1 MKLPSPIR
9 VILEMWTAFV
19 DLIRAT
25 IFAGS
30 HLLNGSLGASVI
42 LVTAMLRL
50 ALVPLTLRAA
60 RHARAQQARLAAI
73 KPQLDRLQ
81 KRYADDPAQLM
92 AKTSALYRKN
102 DVEMLPATSMV
113 SGAIQLPLLGGLFAA
128 VRNGL
133 GVKVRFLWIAD
144 ISRADAVLVTL
155 VAGLAGVSSWTSPA
169 PAGAPTGSRVLALAV
184 MGGTLMF
191 LWSASSAVALSVGA
205 GSAVSLF
212 QSWLLRRDASDSPQ

>member
-1 MKLPSPIR
+1 
-9 VILEMWTAFV
+9 MWTAFV

-42 LVTAMLRL
+42 LVTAIVRL
-50 ALVPLTLRAA
+50 ALVPLTLRLA

-81 KRYADDPAQLM
+81 KRYAGEPAVLM
-92 AKTSALYRKN
+92 AKTRALYREN
-102 DVEMLPATSMV
+102 DVEMLSGRSMV
-113 SGAIQLPLLGGLFAA
+113 SAAIQLPLLGGLFAA

-133 GVKVRFLWIAD
+133 GAKVRFLWIAD

-155 VAGLAGVSSWTSPA
+155 VAALGGLSSWMNPA
-169 PAGAPTGSRVLALAV
+169 PAGAPMGSRVVALAV

-212 QSWLLRRDASDSPQ
+212 QNWLLRRDAARAP